1 MHRDDT
7 MRFLSVTKSSNLLFD
22 GDDSGLLSRLQ
33 ILLLNHS
40 SFGKISSFAQRLLDL
55 MIVHPSYGA
64 TKRVCLAKRLG
75 IANQIRAESVGTN
88 ADGPNL
94 MPAGYSCFVDSMGS
108 LFHLRASE
116 IRMFDD
122 AEKVTQSFLSR
133 GRPVQRSINYISKMG
148 LKSGLCLALPYH
160 GTTGGFLFL
169 NGADSSI
176 LEENPSRYCILSY
189 IQTIA
194 TLALI
199 ESGMPSD
206 SYYLVAGRDH
216 EAYQGDFLNTDKL
229 ASTMHAHFERL
240 GHKAELINFMGK
252 APNALIS
259 HGNIANLITRFAA
272 SQGLKR
278 LTLQVSADEQRLRWN
293 LTWDGQS
300 AARISSILI
309 NSVIKDFDLFD
320 MTVEINKDHLNFT
333 HAIDKGAPNQAV
345 AYSVQ

>member
-1 MHRDDT
+1 
-7 MRFLSVTKSSNLLFD
+7 LY
-22 GDDSGLLSRLQ
+22 
-33 ILLLNHS
+33 
-40 SFGKISSFAQRLLDL
+40 A
-55 MIVHPSYGA
+55 A
-64 TKRVCLAKRLG
+64 TKRICLAKRLG
-75 IANQIRAESVGTN
+75 IANHIRAESVGTN
-88 ADGPNL
+88 TDGPNL
-94 MPAGYSCFVDSMGS
+94 MPAGYSCFVDSKGS

-122 AEKVTQSFLSR
+122 AEKVTQSFLNR

-169 NGADSSI
+169 NGADSTI
-176 LEENPSRYCILSY
+176 LDENPSRYCILSY

-199 ESGMPSD
+199 ESGIPSD

-216 EAYQGDFLNTDKL
+216 EAYQGAFLNVDKFV
-229 ASTMHAHFERL
+229 AIVQAHFERL
-240 GHKAELINFMGK
+240 GHKAELINFTGT
-252 APNALIS
+252 APNALVS

-272 SQGLKR
+272 SQSLKR
-278 LTLQVSADEQRLRWN
+278 VALHVSADEERLRWS

-300 AARISSILI
+300 AARVSSILI
-309 NSVIKDFDLFD
+309 NSVIRDFDLFD
-320 MTVEINKDHLNFT
+320 MTVELNKDHLNFS
-333 HAIDKGAPNQAV
+333 HSIDKGAPNQAV